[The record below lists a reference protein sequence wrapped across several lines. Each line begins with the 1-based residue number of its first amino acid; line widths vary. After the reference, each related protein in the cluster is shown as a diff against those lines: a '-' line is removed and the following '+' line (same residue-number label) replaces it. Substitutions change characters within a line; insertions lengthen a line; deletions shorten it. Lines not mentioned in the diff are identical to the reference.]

1 MIPVVPQNLFRGAD
15 GSETN
20 DPGDSVGRRNR
31 WKNSNGGIGRHAQA
45 ECWRC
50 VFFSTV
56 SAHKKRVARFLQH
69 LLGQMPL
76 SVARPRRARTG
87 NEVLRHQAP
96 TPSSSSIKPD
106 AIPRA
111 SSWSRPTSVRLA
123 SQYGRYGYRRITARL
138 RVESWLVNH

>member
-69 LLGQMPL
+69 PWNKCRCRSLGREALVPVMKSSDLRKRNYL
-76 SVARPRRARTG
+76 SAAGRMDGPSVGRILPERQVRAPPTLWSG
-87 NEVLRHQAP
+87 AP
-96 TPSSSSIKPD
+96 
-106 AIPRA
+106 
-111 SSWSRPTSVRLA
+111 
-123 SQYGRYGYRRITARL
+123 
-138 RVESWLVNH
+138 